1 VSCVVAGV
9 LGASRQRAGRRQA
22 VPVVLNALPK
32 ALEGT
37 GGPLPNDVW
46 DPLNLMEGKTEEQI
60 LYWRAVELKHSRV
73 AMLAVLGWIHVAGGW
88 HFIGDAANG
97 YVRVSDDPLINVT
110 QLSMGGAWQVVFTIL
125 ALEWLWS
132 VPCPPPKEAP
142 WDVLGWSAIV
152 ETGTE
157 EQPFL
162 GEPWK
167 ERQLFE
173 LNNGRLAMFA
183 ILGLIAQDAYTG
195 DYGGAIFYRFMHP
208 LQQGDFQVGS
218 LMQHPGNSVF
228 DQLYPQ
234 VSAQFSSTVF

>member
-1 VSCVVAGV
+1 
-9 LGASRQRAGRRQA
+9 
-22 VPVVLNALPK
+22 
-32 ALEGT
+32 
-37 GGPLPNDVW
+37 
-46 DPLNLMEGKTEEQI
+46 M
-60 LYWRAVELKHSRV
+60 
-73 AMLAVLGWIHVAGGW
+73 
-88 HFIGDAANG
+88 
-97 YVRVSDDPLINVT
+97 
-110 QLSMGGAWQVVFTIL
+110 GAWQVLFTIM

-132 VPCPPPKEAP
+132 VPCPPPKE
-142 WDVLGWSAIV
+142 
-152 ETGTE
+152 

-162 GEPWK
+162 DEPWK

-208 LQQGDFQVGS
+208 LQQADFQVGS

-234 VSAQFSSTVF
+234 MSAQFSSTVF